1 MDFSLA
7 QIIILL
13 VLLLAF
19 LASGA
24 LLFYKDGNVTDAYRL
39 YPNQNP
45 QCDLAR
51 CDVSDG
57 FNAATARDC
66 QTVCDT
72 SIDCEAF
79 LYQRSG
85 TTGGANCWP
94 KKFKSYPPQ
103 FGAPWEQADFY
114 LKKDRVEH
122 AAINK

>member
-1 MDFSLA
+1 MVAKCFPTTMNFSLA

-24 LLFYKDGNVTDAYRL
+24 LLLYKGGNVTGAYQL

-45 QCDLAR
+45 QCDLER

-57 FNAATARDC
+57 FNVATARDC

-72 SIDCEAF
+72 SVDCEAF
-79 LYQRSG
+79 LYQRS
-85 TTGGANCWP
+85 
-94 KKFKSYPPQ
+94 
-103 FGAPWEQADFY
+103 FY